1 MEHCD
6 SAVAPVLAFV
16 ISVQIWELCSP
27 AAFAGLQV
35 QGSDV
40 HRVVC
45 NNSRK
50 RKLPIHEDGWE
61 LSDFFSRKKKKQKN
75 VGSHLL
81 RDEIRKKQ
89 MGIEMVPESA
99 S

>member
-1 MEHCD
+1 MGIMQPCGLCRAARFKGQMCTGWYVTTVGKENCRFTRMGG
-6 SAVAPVLAFV
+6 SCQ
-16 ISVQIWELCSP
+16 ISL
-27 AAFAGLQV
+27 G
-35 QGSDV
+35 G
-40 HRVVC
+40 
-45 NNSRK
+45 
-50 RKLPIHEDGWE
+50 
-61 LSDFFSRKKKKQKN
+61 KKKQKN

>member
-1 MEHCD
+1 MILLWLLCLLL
-6 SAVAPVLAFV
+6 SFQCRYGNYAAPR
-16 ISVQIWELCSP
+16 P
-27 AAFAGLQV
+27 LQGCKV

-61 LSDFFSRKKKKQKN
+61 LSDFFTRKNKKQKN